1 MFCMNIKKS
10 IWPKYFHVCSKILM
24 WLWQLGVLPHWA
36 QAASCIKIN
45 LKALFLPEDMQEHE
59 VKHAVWKTSSNWK
72 KIIFPYPKPQQ
83 TITQLYAKSVTKTLR
98 VHFLASP
105 AMTAATV
112 SESFVLQVDWLVRPL
127 STDSELLCALSSAK
141 QQLRKQ
147 NTWTVWMSHI
157 PSPIRWKL
165 YEPTHSCSV
174 RKSTQW
180 WKELP
185 APCGELMLPHQK
197 SAALEKWA
205 RDCAC
210 LLCLRTFARRRKCWS
225 FDSVM
230 KDLNR
235 REQRS
240 WGLSGNGE
248 MVTVMTSAEQANRL
262 PVNLFIPSI
271 HKQTKKNLLCAKS
284 CTNRAFWLSD

>member
-72 KIIFPYPKPQQ
+72 NKIFPYPKPQQ

-112 SESFVLQVDWLVRPL
+112 SESLCTTSGLTCQATQYRLRIAVCLVKCKAVIKKTKHMNSLNVSHPITHQVKALWAN
-127 STDSELLCALSSAK
+127 TFLLCQKEHSVMEGTPSTLWWTDVASSEICSIREVSKRLCLSSLLENLCK
-141 QQLRKQ
+141 EKKVL
-147 NTWTVWMSHI
+147 
-157 PSPIRWKL
+157 KL
-165 YEPTHSCSV
+165 WFS
-174 RKSTQW
+174 
-180 WKELP
+180 
-185 APCGELMLPHQK
+185 
-197 SAALEKWA
+197 
-205 RDCAC
+205 
-210 LLCLRTFARRRKCWS
+210 
-225 FDSVM
+225 
-230 KDLNR
+230 N
-235 REQRS
+235 QRS
-240 WGLSGNGE
+240 
-248 MVTVMTSAEQANRL
+248 QQKR
-262 PVNLFIPSI
+262 
-271 HKQTKKNLLCAKS
+271 TKKLG
-284 CTNRAFWLSD
+284 TVR